1 MLVADNGSDWLMSIS
16 PDRRLEGLETLRRVK
31 GSDFEVV
38 ETGARAVE
46 DVPK

>member
-1 MLVADNGSDWLMSIS
+1 MFVADNGSDWFMSVA
-16 PDRRLEGLETLRRVK
+16 PDRRLEGLDALHRLK

-46 DVPK
+46 DR